1 MEKHTPGSD
10 PGQERK
16 QFDEAEVASE
26 ALQAKIY
33 EIREMGEN
41 APADKNDKKGRNI
54 ASPENPIAKSR
65 PVVYWAIDVEI
76 HSARALYEHPCVKA
90 FIESTTMTLKDEL
103 HVTIIFIGGANNLI
117 LDEETKTL
125 QHACA
130 SNMVIPLQLEFLV
143 IDERCAAIDVSILNP
158 ALRNLVRNKHPH
170 MTFGLA
176 KGTKPVYSN
185 QMLARCVGDPPAMGH
200 ISPTHRYGAHR
211 PPKRFELEGLI
222 LNGCVRAH
230 Y

>member
-1 MEKHTPGSD
+1 MEKDTPGSD

-26 ALQAKIY
+26 ALQA
-33 EIREMGEN
+33 
-41 APADKNDKKGRNI
+41 RNI
-54 ASPENPIAKSR
+54 ASPENPIAKPR

-76 HSARALYEHPCVKA
+76 HSTRALYEHPCVKA
-90 FIESTTMTLKDEL
+90 FIESTMMTLKDEL

-117 LDEETKTL
+117 PDEETKTL

-200 ISPTHRYGAHR
+200 ISPTHRYGAHA

-230 Y
+230 F